1 MTRVDI
7 YFHKRSSDFFFLT
20 EICMYLRHG
29 FSLPNQSVLP
39 SITICGFTECL
50 IHYLNSTHNIA
61 FNRGTHF
68 IAKKYNNGLKDM
80 EFNFLPCIPSHRSSW
95 PNRIVKQSSDNLFIP
110 LARRLPTVRLDADL
124 QDGVS
129 HKLATKTDS
138 VFLTSDHKGLGMN
151 EWKWKLL
158 ILQFVSNSCSSEFLS

>member
-1 MTRVDI
+1 MALFLGGLANHPVEGWLEWTFTFIKGAVI
-7 YFHKRSSDFFFLT
+7 FFFLT
-20 EICMYLRHG
+20 EIWMHLRHG
-29 FSLPNQSVLP
+29 FSLPNHSVLP

-50 IHYLNSTHNIA
+50 IHYLNSTHNIV
-61 FNRGTHF
+61 FNHGTHF

-80 EFNFLPCIPSHRSSW
+80 EFNFLPCTPSHRNSW

-138 VFLTSDHKGLGMN
+138 VFLILDHKG
-151 EWKWKLL
+151 
-158 ILQFVSNSCSSEFLS
+158 